1 MPPVTAVLDACV
13 IYPATLR
20 DFLMHLAVAGLY
32 EARWTDHIHD
42 EWIRN
47 VLADRP
53 DLTADR
59 LVYTR
64 GRMDAAV
71 PGGLVTGYEDLIDAL
86 VLPDPDDRHVL
97 AAAVRAVAG
106 VIVTLN
112 LKDFPAVVLAG
123 HGVEAKHPDEF
134 AVELVRGR
142 PDAVIEVARTH
153 RAALKNPPKAADEY
167 LGSLAAVG
175 LPRTAAAL
183 AGFKDRL

>member
-1 MPPVTAVLDACV
+1 MSPVTAVLDACV

-32 EARWTDHIHD
+32 EARWSDHIHD

-53 DLTADR
+53 DLTAER

-71 PGGLVTGYEDLIDAL
+71 PGGLVTGYEDLIDTL

-97 AAAVRAVAG
+97 AAAVRTGAG

-112 LKDFPAVVLAG
+112 LKDFPASALAR
-123 HGVEAKHPDEF
+123 HGVVARRPDEF
-134 AVELVRGR
+134 AAELLDAR
-142 PDAVIEVARTH
+142 PDAVAEVARAH
-153 RAALKNPPKAADEY
+153 RAALKNPAKTPDEY

-175 LPRTAAAL
+175 LSWTATAL
-183 AGFKDRL
+183 AAFKDRL